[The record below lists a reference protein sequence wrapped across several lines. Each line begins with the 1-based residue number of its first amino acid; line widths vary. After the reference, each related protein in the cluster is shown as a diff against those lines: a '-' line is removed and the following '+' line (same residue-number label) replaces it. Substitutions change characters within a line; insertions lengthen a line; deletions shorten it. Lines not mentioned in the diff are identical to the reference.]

1 GLELPVV
8 ARASTVFMCSECGGE
23 ALKWA
28 GQCPHCQIWNTLTEF
43 RVVEPRRDR
52 QSAGNEPATA
62 RARPIPLT
70 QVPADGEPRRPLQW
84 GELNRVLGG
93 GIVPGSLVLI
103 GGEPGVGKST
113 LVMHL
118 ARQVAD
124 LATVLYATGEESAH
138 QVALRARR
146 LNAVHERLLLFA
158 ETDLEA
164 IVAAIREVRPA
175 VAIVDSIQT
184 MSDPG
189 LEAAAGTVSQVRE
202 CAARL
207 MRLAK
212 EISVPIFLVGHVTK
226 EGAIAGPRVLEHMV
240 DTVLYLEGD
249 RHQEFRILRAT
260 KNRFGSTD
268 EIGIFA
274 MGESGLEEVADPSAV
289 LVSDSSLTAGGTVV
303 LAAVEGTRPLL
314 VELQSLVTPTPFGL
328 PRRSATGIDTNRLH
342 MIVAVIEKRAGLDL
356 GKADIFVN
364 VAGGIRITEPA
375 ADLGLAIS
383 IVSNLRN
390 QPVPPGTVVIGELGL
405 TGEVRR
411 VAHLERRLQEAVRRG
426 FIRAIIPR
434 AKGVTRHPGLDVI
447 EAADLVAA
455 IDAVFPVLLR
465 GGVGPG

>member
-1 GLELPVV
+1 VEPKRGREVERSGGPS
-8 ARASTVFMCSECGGE
+8 RAV
-23 ALKWA
+23 
-28 GQCPHCQIWNTLTEF
+28 PLTEV
-43 RVVEPRRDR
+43 RADGAPRRVL
-52 QSAGNEPATA
+52 A
-62 RARPIPLT
+62 
-70 QVPADGEPRRPLQW
+70 W

-124 LATVLYATGEESAH
+124 DDTVVYATGEESVQ

-146 LNAVHERLLLFA
+146 LDAVHARLLVLA
-158 ETDLEA
+158 ENDLETV
-164 IVAAIREVRPA
+164 IAAIREANPG

-184 MSDPG
+184 MTDPG

-212 EISVPIFLVGHVTK
+212 ETAIPVFLVGHVTK
-226 EGAIAGPRVLEHMV
+226 EGSLAGPRVLEHMV

-249 RHQEFRILRAT
+249 RQQEFRILRAT

-274 MGESGLEEVADPSAV
+274 MGEAGLEEVADPSAS
-289 LVSDSSLTAGGTVV
+289 LVSNSSLTAGGTVV

-314 VELQSLVTPTPFGL
+314 VELQSLVAQTSFAV
-328 PRRSATGIDTNRLH
+328 PRRSATGIDVNRLH
-342 MIVAVIEKRAGLDL
+342 MIVAILEKRASFVLE
-356 GKADIFVN
+356 KADIFVN
-364 VAGGIRITEPA
+364 VAGGFRISEPA
-375 ADLGLAIS
+375 ADLGLALS
-383 IVSNLRN
+383 IASNLRDE
-390 QPVPPGTVVIGELGL
+390 PLPGGTVVIGELGL

-411 VAHLERRLQEAVRRG
+411 VTQLDRRLRGAPRRG
-426 FIRAIIPR
+426 FTRAIIPSGGKSTGR
-434 AKGVTRHPGLDVI
+434 YPGLEIVEVRNLA
-447 EAADLVAA
+447 EAISAGFLTHIAPGA
-455 IDAVFPVLLR
+455 QRIPFPIKDS
-465 GGVGPG
+465 

>member
-1 GLELPVV
+1 VEPKRGREVERSGGP
-8 ARASTVFMCSECGGE
+8 ARAV
-23 ALKWA
+23 
-28 GQCPHCQIWNTLTEF
+28 PLTEV
-43 RVVEPRRDR
+43 RADGAPRRVL
-52 QSAGNEPATA
+52 A
-62 RARPIPLT
+62 
-70 QVPADGEPRRPLQW
+70 W

-124 LATVLYATGEESAH
+124 DDTVLYATGEESVQ

-146 LNAVHERLLLFA
+146 LDAVHARLLVLA
-158 ETDLEA
+158 ENDLETV
-164 IVAAIREVRPA
+164 IAAIREANPG

-184 MSDPG
+184 MTDPG

-212 EISVPIFLVGHVTK
+212 ETAIPVFLVGHVTK
-226 EGAIAGPRVLEHMV
+226 EGSLAGPRVLEHMV

-249 RHQEFRILRAT
+249 RQQEFRILRAT

-274 MGESGLEEVADPSAV
+274 MGEAGLEEVADPSAS
-289 LVSDSSLTAGGTVV
+289 LVSNSSLTAGGTVV

-314 VELQSLVTPTPFGL
+314 VELQSLVAQTSFAV
-328 PRRSATGIDTNRLH
+328 PRRSATGIDVNRLH
-342 MIVAVIEKRAGLDL
+342 MIVAILEKRASFVLE
-356 GKADIFVN
+356 KADIFVN
-364 VAGGIRITEPA
+364 VAGGFRISEPA
-375 ADLGLAIS
+375 ADLGLALS
-383 IVSNLRN
+383 IASNLRDE
-390 QPVPPGTVVIGELGL
+390 PLPGGTVVIGELGL

-411 VAHLERRLQEAVRRG
+411 VTQLDRRLQEAARRG
-426 FIRAIIPR
+426 FTRAIIPSGGKSTGR
-434 AKGVTRHPGLDVI
+434 YPGLEIVEVRNLA
-447 EAADLVAA
+447 EAISAGFLTHIAPGA
-455 IDAVFPVLLR
+455 QRIPFPIKDS
-465 GGVGPG
+465 